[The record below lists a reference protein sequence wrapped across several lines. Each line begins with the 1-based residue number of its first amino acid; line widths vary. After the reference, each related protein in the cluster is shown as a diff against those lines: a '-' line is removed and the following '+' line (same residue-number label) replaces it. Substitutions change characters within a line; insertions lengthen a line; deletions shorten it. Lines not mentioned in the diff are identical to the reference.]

1 MGTPRIIYQ
10 NWIVENGADP
20 NKVRRAAPQDDPVI
34 PNAEIVKAVRL
45 ALKKL
50 PPLQKELVERFYFVG
65 LTIEE
70 ISGSLDLS
78 VRDVQ
83 AFLRDAVR
91 SLKRS
96 LTSFVEKKFGVAA
109 AKVAGCPLCASSFRD
124 EIDRL
129 ISAHKPRQTWSRI
142 IKTLR
147 IEYGIHIIA
156 PQILISHKK
165 YHIRKEI

>member
-20 NKVRRAAPQDDPVI
+20 RKVRHEIPGDDRII
-34 PNAEIVKAVRL
+34 PNDEIIKAVRQ
-45 ALKKL
+45 ALKRL
-50 PPLQKELVERFYFVG
+50 PPLQKELVERFYFEG
-65 LTIEE
+65 HTIED
-70 ISGSLDLS
+70 ISCSLDIS
-78 VRDVQ
+78 IRDVR

-96 LTSFVEKKFGVAA
+96 LNGFVEKKFGIVA
-109 AKVAGCPLCASSFRD
+109 AKVASCPLCASPFRE

-129 ISAHKPRQTWSRI
+129 IAAHKPRETWSKI

-147 IEYGIHIIA
+147 IQYGIHIIA

-165 YHIRKEI
+165 YHIRKEN

>member
-20 NKVRRAAPQDDPVI
+20 RKVRCVFPQDDRNI
-34 PNAEIVKAVRL
+34 PNAEIIKAVRG

-50 PPLQKELVERFYFVG
+50 PPLQKELVERFYFEG
-65 LTIEE
+65 STIEE
-70 ISGSLDLS
+70 ISNALDLS
-78 VRDVQ
+78 VRDVE

-96 LTSFVEKKFGVAA
+96 LNGFVEKKFGIIA
-109 AKVAGCPLCASSFRD
+109 AKVASCPLCASPFRE

-129 ISAHKPRQTWSRI
+129 IVAHKPRETWSKI

-156 PQILISHKK
+156 PQILKSHKK